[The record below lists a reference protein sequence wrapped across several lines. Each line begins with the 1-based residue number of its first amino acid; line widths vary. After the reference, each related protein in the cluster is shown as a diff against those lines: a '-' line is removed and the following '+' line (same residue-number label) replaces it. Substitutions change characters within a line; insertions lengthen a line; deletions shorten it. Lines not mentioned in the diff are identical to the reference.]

1 MSELKFLN
9 RNGDFVLRGADRT
22 SQLYFPL
29 ANEGGMMSSITPTL
43 GGDCKTGQN
52 TWLLAPCSNET
63 LHESRA
69 ERSFWLTFA
78 NDTPW
83 SVSGQSAAQRA
94 GRAAG
99 DTDETA
105 AVYGG
110 LLWHTLVRES
120 PRRGMKAEVT
130 SFVPAGP
137 DMVELMR
144 VRITNTGRTA
154 LTFTPTAAV
163 PLYGRSADNIR
174 DHRHVTSLLQRLTVL
189 ENGIRLTPTL
199 TFDERGHRPGQDVYT
214 VLGRSETGS
223 APVHFL
229 GTVQDYV
236 GLGGSY
242 DMPQALY
249 RPGAAWLHPGDTAD
263 GYEMAAVLQWAE
275 VTLAPGESTAFYL
288 ALGINC
294 TGADYLSA
302 DAFAAALAQTK
313 QWWQDTAAADFTA
326 ADDAQAAWLRW
337 VAAQPMLRR
346 ICGCSFLPHHDYGRG
361 GRGWRDLWQDSL
373 ALLLHD
379 PAATREDLKRYFAGV
394 RADGTNATIIGR
406 APGEFLADR
415 NNIVRVWMDH
425 GYWPLLTTAL
435 YLEQSGDLDFLLE
448 EQPYF
453 CDNRKH
459 RGEQLTA
466 PEPSTMLMQGDT
478 PAQGTILEHLILQN
492 VTAYLDPGPHGNI
505 RLRGADWNDA
515 LDMAAE
521 NGESVAFTAAYAGN
535 LATLADLCRR
545 LHTAGQTTLLLAP
558 AVAALL
564 QQGAAA
570 QTVEARIAARHDYEQ
585 VCENRPAARQ
595 ALPALTAAEALQT
608 MSDTLKAHLRTHE
621 FVTDG
626 ADQVWMNSYY
636 DNDSCPVEGVRG
648 ARVRMMLTGQ
658 VFSLLSGTADD
669 AQAESIARAADW
681 YLNSPLR
688 GGYCL
693 NTDFGD
699 DIPPLGRQFGFA
711 YGHKENGA
719 VFCHMSVMY
728 AYALYSR
735 GLAERGWKVLQELID
750 QSLDFDRARIYPGI
764 PEYFDPRGRGMY
776 PYLTGAASWLMLT
789 MLTQVYGVRGEN
801 GDLRLEPQ
809 LLPEQFAADGT
820 AAVHCRFAG
829 TEVTVTYHNPQGLL
843 PAAYIP
849 ARAEMDGATYTE
861 ANGKLLIPR
870 TAFAGKPVR
879 FDVFLEQR

>member
-1 MSELKFLN
+1 MSKLKFLN
-9 RNGDFVLRGADRT
+9 RNGDFVLYNADST
-22 SQLYFPL
+22 TQLYFPL

-52 TWLLAPCSNET
+52 TWLLTPCSNES

-78 NDTPW
+78 DAAPW

-94 GRAAG
+94 DRASAQPA
-99 DTDETA
+99 ETA
-105 AVYGG
+105 TVYGG
-110 LLWHTLVRES
+110 LLWHTLVREN
-120 PRRGMKAEVT
+120 PHRGLKAEVT
-130 SFVPAGP
+130 SFAPAGT
-137 DMVELMR
+137 DTVELMR
-144 VRITNTGRTA
+144 VRITNTGSQA
-154 LTFTPTAAV
+154 LTFTPTAVV

-174 DHRHVTSLLQRLTVL
+174 DHRHVTSLLQRLTIL
-189 ENGIRLTPTL
+189 ENGVRLTPTL
-199 TFDERGHRPGQDVYT
+199 TFDERGHRPGRDVYT
-214 VLGRSETGS
+214 VLGRGENGC
-223 APVHFL
+223 APVRFL
-229 GTVQDYV
+229 GTVLDYV
-236 GLGGSY
+236 GFGGSY
-242 DMPQALY
+242 DTPEALY
-249 RPGAAWLHPGDTAD
+249 LPGAAWLRPGDTVE
-263 GYEMAAVLQWAE
+263 GYEMAAVLQWPA
-275 VTLAPGESTAFYL
+275 VTLAPGANMAFYL

-294 TGADYLSA
+294 PGAEYLSTT
-302 DAFAAALAQTK
+302 AFDTALAVTK
-313 QWWQDTAAADFTA
+313 HWWQDAAAADFTG
-326 ADDAQAAWLRW
+326 ADDAQAALLRW
-337 VAAQPMLRR
+337 IAAQPMLRR

-406 APGEFLADR
+406 EPGEFLADR

-448 EQPYF
+448 EQLYF

-459 RGEQLTA
+459 RGEVLTA
-466 PEPSTMLMQGDT
+466 PEPSTVLMQGEK

-492 VTAYLDPGPHGNI
+492 VTAYLDPGAHGNI

-515 LDMAAE
+515 LDMAAQ

-545 LHTAGQTTLLLAP
+545 LHTAGHTTLLLAP
-558 AVAALL
+558 AVADLL
-564 QQGAAA
+564 VQGAAA
-570 QTVEARIAARHDYEQ
+570 KTAKARTAVRRAYEAI
-585 VCENRPAARQ
+585 CEKRTAVRQ
-595 ALPALTAAEALQT
+595 ALPALIAADALQG
-608 MSDTLKAHLRTHE
+608 MSDTLKAHLRAQE

-626 ADQVWMNSYY
+626 ANQTWMNSYY
-636 DNDSCPVEGVRG
+636 DNNGCPVEGVHG

-658 VFSLLSGTADD
+658 VFSILSGTADD
-669 AQAESIARAADW
+669 EQTESIARAADW

-693 NTDFGD
+693 NTDFGN

-735 GLAERGWKVLQELID
+735 GLAENGWKVLQELLT
-750 QSLDFDRARIYPGI
+750 QSLDFDSARIYPGI

-776 PYLTGAASWLMLT
+776 PYLTGTASWLMLT
-789 MLTQVYGVRGEN
+789 MLTRVYGVRGEN
-801 GDLRLEPQ
+801 GDLRLAPQ
-809 LLPEQFAADGT
+809 LLSEQFDADGT
-820 AAVHCRFAG
+820 AAAHCRFAG
-829 TEVTVTYHNPQGLL
+829 ADLTVTYHNPRGLHPNEYT
-843 PAAYIP
+843 PAS
-849 ARAEMDGATYTE
+849 AEV
-861 ANGKLLIPR
+861 NGKAYAAKAGRLVIPR
-870 TAFAGKPVR
+870 SA
-879 FDVFLEQR
+879 FDVKQVSIHVTLA